1 MKLNLHLVR
10 IFYQIV
16 ESQSFTKA
24 AEKLFISQ
32 SAVSKAIRE
41 LETQL
46 GLSLIERNM
55 AGVKKNRTIKLTEDG
70 RILFEHARAI
80 FSLEK
85 VAIDDL
91 QARIG
96 LKQGKL
102 RVGASTTVASYW
114 LANYVTAFHQK
125 YPNIE
130 LNIKVGNT
138 EMMRQALI
146 NCDIDLAIV
155 EGEVDDQRIHREVWQ
170 QEELSIITSPDM
182 NLSLKEL
189 SNQLWLVREQGSG
202 TYKVTENMLQT
213 LNVKPKQRLI
223 MASNE
228 GIARMVACGAGVAIL
243 PACIVEDLITL
254 KKVKVLQLPQAKK
267 LIRALYLIT
276 LQERPISTLL
286 QRFIEEL
293 KR

>member
-10 IFYQIV
+10 VFYQIV
-16 ESQSFTKA
+16 ENQSFTKA

-55 AGVKKNRTIKLTEDG
+55 TGVKKNKTIKLTEDG

-102 RVGASTTVASYW
+102 TIGASTTIVSYW

-146 NCDIDLAIV
+146 DCDIDLAIV
-155 EGEVDDQRIHREVWQ
+155 EGEIDDQRINKEVWQ
-170 QEELSIITSPDM
+170 QEELNIITSPDM
-182 NLSLKEL
+182 ALSLKEL

-213 LNVKPKQRLI
+213 LKIKPKQRI
-223 MASNE
+223 TMASNE
-228 GIARMVACGAGVAIL
+228 GIARMVACGIGVAIL

-254 KKVKVLQLPQAKK
+254 KKVKVLQLPQANK
-267 LIRALYLIT
+267 LIRTLYLIT
-276 LQERPISTLL
+276 LQERPVSTLL

-293 KR
+293 KS

>member
-10 IFYQIV
+10 VFYQIV
-16 ESQSFTKA
+16 ENQSFTKA

-55 AGVKKNRTIKLTEDG
+55 TGVKKNKTIKLTEDG

-102 RVGASTTVASYW
+102 TIGASTTIASYW

-146 NCDIDLAIV
+146 DCDIDLAIV
-155 EGEVDDQRIHREVWQ
+155 EGEIDDQRINKEVWQ
-170 QEELSIITSPDM
+170 QEELNIITSPDISF
-182 NLSLKEL
+182 SLKEL

-213 LNVKPKQRLI
+213 LKIKPKQRI
-223 MASNE
+223 TMASNE
-228 GIARMVACGAGVAIL
+228 GIARMVACGIGVAIL

-254 KKVKVLQLPQAKK
+254 KKVKVLQLPQANK
-267 LIRALYLIT
+267 LIRTLYLIT
-276 LQERPISTLL
+276 LQERPVSTLL

-293 KR
+293 KS

>member
-10 IFYQIV
+10 VFYQIV
-16 ESQSFTKA
+16 ENQSFTKA

-55 AGVKKNRTIKLTEDG
+55 TGVKKNKTIKLTEDG
-70 RILFEHARAI
+70 QILFEHARAI

-102 RVGASTTVASYW
+102 TIGASTTIASYW

-146 NCDIDLAIV
+146 DCDIDLAIV
-155 EGEVDDQRIHREVWQ
+155 EGEIDDQRINKEVWQ
-170 QEELSIITSPDM
+170 QEELNIITSPDISF
-182 NLSLKEL
+182 SLKEL

-213 LNVKPKQRLI
+213 LKIKPKQRI
-223 MASNE
+223 TMASNE
-228 GIARMVACGAGVAIL
+228 GIARMVACGIGVAIL

-254 KKVKVLQLPQAKK
+254 KKVKVLQLPQANK
-267 LIRALYLIT
+267 LIRTLYLIT
-276 LQERPISTLL
+276 LQERPVSTLL

-293 KR
+293 KS

>member
-10 IFYQIV
+10 VFYQIV
-16 ESQSFTKA
+16 ENQSFTKA

-55 AGVKKNRTIKLTEDG
+55 TGVKKNKTIKLTEDG

-102 RVGASTTVASYW
+102 TIGASTTIASYW

-146 NCDIDLAIV
+146 DCDIDLAIV
-155 EGEVDDQRIHREVWQ
+155 EGEIDDQRINKEVWQ
-170 QEELSIITSPDM
+170 QEELNIITSPDM
-182 NLSLKEL
+182 SLSLKEL
-189 SNQLWLVREQGSG
+189 SNQLWLVRELGSG

-213 LNVKPKQRLI
+213 LKIKPKQRI
-223 MASNE
+223 TMASNE
-228 GIARMVACGAGVAIL
+228 GIARMVACGVGVAIL

-254 KKVKVLQLPQAKK
+254 KKVKVLQLPQANK
-267 LIRALYLIT
+267 LIRTLYLIT
-276 LQERPISTLL
+276 LQERPVSTLL

-293 KR
+293 KS

>member
-16 ESQSFTKA
+16 ENQSFTKA

-55 AGVKKNRTIKLTEDG
+55 AGVKKNKTIKLTEDG
-70 RILFEHARAI
+70 RVLFEHARAI

-102 RVGASTTVASYW
+102 TIGASTTIASYW
-114 LANYVTAFHQK
+114 LASYVTAFHQK

-146 NCDIDLAIV
+146 DCDIDLAIV
-155 EGEVDDQRIHREVWQ
+155 EGEIDDQRISKEVWQ
-170 QEELSIITSPDM
+170 QEELNIITSPDM
-182 NLSLKEL
+182 SLSLKEL

-202 TYKVTENMLQT
+202 TYKVTENMLQA
-213 LNVKPKQRLI
+213 LKIKPKQRLI

-228 GIARMVACGAGVAIL
+228 GIARMVAYGAGVAIL
-243 PACIVEDLITL
+243 PACIVEDLMTL
-254 KKVKVLQLPQAKK
+254 KKVKVLQLPQANK
-267 LIRALYLIT
+267 LIRTLYLIT
-276 LQERPISTLL
+276 LQERPISSLL

-293 KR
+293 KK

>member
-10 IFYQIV
+10 VFYQIV
-16 ESQSFTKA
+16 ENQSFTKA

-55 AGVKKNRTIKLTEDG
+55 TGVKKNKTIKLTEDG

-102 RVGASTTVASYW
+102 TIGASTTIASYW

-146 NCDIDLAIV
+146 DCDIDLAIV
-155 EGEVDDQRIHREVWQ
+155 EGEIDDQRISKEVWQ
-170 QEELSIITSPDM
+170 QEELNIITSPDM
-182 NLSLKEL
+182 ALSLKEL

-213 LNVKPKQRLI
+213 LKIKPKQRI
-223 MASNE
+223 TMASNE
-228 GIARMVACGAGVAIL
+228 GIARMVACGIGVAIL

-254 KKVKVLQLPQAKK
+254 KKVKVLQLPQANK
-267 LIRALYLIT
+267 LIRTLYLIT
-276 LQERPISTLL
+276 LQERPVSTLL

-293 KR
+293 KS

>member
-10 IFYQIV
+10 VFYQIV
-16 ESQSFTKA
+16 ENQSFTKA

-55 AGVKKNRTIKLTEDG
+55 TGVKKNKTIKLTEDG

-102 RVGASTTVASYW
+102 TIGASTTIASYW

-146 NCDIDLAIV
+146 DCDIDLAIV
-155 EGEVDDQRIHREVWQ
+155 EGEIDDQRINKEVWQ
-170 QEELSIITSPDM
+170 QEELNIITSPDM
-182 NLSLKEL
+182 ALSPKEL
-189 SNQLWLVREQGSG
+189 SNQLWLVREKGSG

-213 LNVKPKQRLI
+213 LKVKPKQRI
-223 MASNE
+223 TMASNE
-228 GIARMVACGAGVAIL
+228 GIARMVACGIGVAIL

-254 KKVKVLQLPQAKK
+254 KKVKVLQLPQANK
-267 LIRALYLIT
+267 LIRTLYLIT
-276 LQERPISTLL
+276 LQERPVSTLL

-293 KR
+293 KS